1 MTVTLS
7 HALQITRLALSFA
20 RVERVTRHE
29 DGARIETDSDHA
41 IMLILLAAEFAP
53 PSLSRGRIA
62 EFAAVHDL
70 AEAYAGD
77 VQTLTIDAAGRA
89 AKDQREE
96 EARHKIGADLGSES
110 WIVRTLAAYE
120 AQEEIEAQWVKI
132 MDKVTPKL
140 THLLNGCVAAK
151 ALTDEAGFRHSH
163 RDQLLSLRN
172 RFGTTEELRAALD
185 LLEDSM
191 TASEL
196 AWDSHHA
203 SFQPPLS
210 APTVGD
216 VRTPNPYTTAD

>member
-1 MTVTLS
+1 MNSRLL
-7 HALQITRLALSFA
+7 HALEIVRLSLAFA

-29 DGARIETDSDHA
+29 DGVRPETDSDHA

-89 AKDQREE
+89 AKDAREE
-96 EARHKIGADLGSES
+96 AARHRIGADLGADS

-120 AQEEIEAQWVKI
+120 AQQEIEAQWVKI

-151 ALTDEAGFRHSH
+151 AITDEAGFSRSH

-172 RFGTTEELRAALD
+172 RFGATEELRSALD
-185 LLEDSM
+185 LLEMSM
-191 TASEL
+191 VASEV
-196 AWDSHHA
+196 AWSG
-203 SFQPPLS
+203 S
-210 APTVGD
+210 
-216 VRTPNPYTTAD
+216 

>member
-1 MTVTLS
+1 MSRLER
-7 HALQITRLALSFA
+7 ALTITRLALAFA
-20 RVERVTRHE
+20 QVERVTRHE
-29 DGARIETDSDHA
+29 DGVRPETDSDHA

-77 VQTLTIDAAGRA
+77 AQTLIIDAAGRA
-89 AKDQREE
+89 AKDRREE
-96 EARHKIGADLGSES
+96 EARARISADLGADS

-151 ALTDEAGFRHSH
+151 ALTDEAGFLRSH
-163 RDQLLSLRN
+163 REQLTLLRQ
-172 RFGTTEELRAALD
+172 RFGACAELTGALD
-185 LLEDSM
+185 LLAESM
-191 TASEL
+191 SASED
-196 AWDSHHA
+196 AWSDHA
-203 SFQPPLS
+203 
-210 APTVGD
+210 
-216 VRTPNPYTTAD
+216 